1 MYTAWHCPLGTDAMK
16 EQLAKLKHY
25 MSPYYQEK
33 ADESILEWF
42 ITEYEFADAAAS
54 ELWLQVPFEY
64 DVKSFRTG
72 AEETVYQSLS
82 DLKALCEE
90 RSAHFAELARARGR
104 EGSLFAKAG
113 RTPFAGGIVR

>member
-1 MYTAWHCPLGTDAMK
+1 MN

-42 ITEYEFADAAAS
+42 IAEYEFADAAAS

-72 AEETVYQSLS
+72 AEETVYQSLA
-82 DLKALCEE
+82 DLKALCAE
-90 RSAHFAELARARGR
+90 RSAHFADLAKARGR
-104 EGSLFAKAG
+104 EGSLFA
-113 RTPFAGGIVR
+113 RTARPPFAGGIVR